1 VNPATAKLSALAT
14 VVLITAA
21 ALILWVTSHPAAG
34 ATTVNA
40 EFEDA
45 FPIVAGMNVRVSGA
59 VAGSVR
65 DVTVTDHGTAMVT
78 LSLNEGTAPP
88 HSDATAAIR
97 QQDITGDSYVSLSPG
112 DAPGR
117 LGDETIPVQRTL
129 VAPRF
134 DDLLNSFQQPERRA
148 LQIVL
153 VEAGKA
159 LERNGNDVNAAA
171 LRLRPALTSADRL
184 LSEVGSQNQAL
195 QALVTDAE
203 KVTGQ
208 AAGRSRELG
217 GLVDS
222 LSSTLQTTAQH
233 GPALDRAL
241 VALPE
246 TARRLRGTLTHLRH
260 TAVAARP
267 LANAIGRG
275 TPQLTRSL
283 RLAGPFLGDARK
295 AVGKLNPTLGL
306 TTHLLR
312 QARPALAASPDH
324 VITAPFE
331 LTASIDD
338 LLRTL
343 LGNEDVLRTL
353 FGADAYGA
361 APGNANDVGF
371 AATAVEAGAQSGY
384 GGTDPARGFLRTTI
398 ILSCQMFGLPVA
410 PGCLG
415 DAIDQMSK
423 AQKRKPG
430 GSQGAAPAPA
440 RVSPL
445 PLGSDA
451 AGSPPQ
457 LGEPLPKPPDQA
469 PAPTPGGG
477 APTKDA
483 SGLLDFLFGSG
494 R

>member
-1 VNPATAKLSALAT
+1 MNPATAKLSAVAS
-14 VVLITAA
+14 VVLIAAA
-21 ALILWVTSHPAAG
+21 ALFLWVSEHPSAG

-45 FPIVAGMNVRVSGA
+45 FPIVAGMNVRISGA

-65 DVTVTDHGTAMVT
+65 GVTLTDHGTAMVT

-88 HSDATAAIR
+88 RSDASAAIR

-112 DAPGR
+112 SAPGR
-117 LGDETIPVQRTL
+117 LGDGTIPVARTL

-134 DDLLNSFQQPERRA
+134 DDLLNSFEQPERRA

-159 LERNGNDVNAAA
+159 LERNGADVNAAA
-171 LRLRPALTSADRL
+171 LQLRPALTAADRV

-195 QALVTDAE
+195 QSLVTDAE

-222 LSSTLQTTAQH
+222 LSSTLRTTAEH
-233 GPALDRAL
+233 GPALDSAL
-241 VALPE
+241 VALPQ
-246 TARRLRGTLTHLRH
+246 TASRLRGTLTRLRH

-267 LANAIGRG
+267 LANAIADG
-275 TPQLTRSL
+275 TPQLTRTL

-295 AVGKLNPTLGL
+295 TVDRLVPTLGL

-312 QARPALAASPDH
+312 EARPALQASPRH

-331 LTASIDD
+331 LTGSIDD

-353 FGADAYGA
+353 FGADGYGA
-361 APGNANDVGF
+361 APANANDVGF
-371 AATAVEAGAQSGY
+371 AATAVETGAQSGY
-384 GGTDPARGFLRTTI
+384 EQTDPSRGFLRTTI
-398 ILSCQMFGLPVA
+398 IPSCQMFGLPVA
-410 PGCLG
+410 PGCLT
-415 DAIDQMSK
+415 DAIAQMSK
-423 AQKRKPG
+423 QQKRDRRG
-430 GSQGAAPAPA
+430 GNQAVAPVPA
-440 RVSPL
+440 SPV
-445 PLGSDA
+445 PSGTDA
-451 AGSPPQ
+451 AGSPPA
-457 LGEPLPKPPDQA
+457 LGGSPPKPPAQAPTPA
-469 PAPTPGGG
+469 PAPGNGNG
-477 APTKDA
+477 DA
-483 SGLLDFLFGSG
+483 SALLDFLFGSG
-494 R
+494 K